1 MGTLLEVEA
10 LETGYGDTR
19 VLKGVSLTL
28 NEGEAIAVLGANG
41 AGKSTLMASIAGL
54 VPPWQGRISY
64 AGEDIT
70 GVAAEERPGLGVA
83 LVPEGRQIFATL
95 SIEEN
100 LTIGASCLKRRL
112 GQAESR
118 RCIAEGLER
127 AYSMFPVLGQRPH
140 DSGSN
145 LSGGQQQML
154 AISRALMSRP
164 KLLLMDEPCMGLSP
178 KLGNEVYETLHT
190 LREAG
195 QSLVVVEESSRR
207 ALDFV
212 DRAFVIKVG
221 EMVLEKPAAELRGN
235 DDILRAYFGIDEA
248 VEEA

>member
-1 MGTLLEVEA
+1 MSALLEIDS

-19 VLKGVSLTL
+19 VLKGVSLAVE
-28 NEGEAIAVLGANG
+28 EGEAVAVLGANG

-54 VPPWQGRISY
+54 VRPWKGSISY
-64 AGEDIT
+64 AGDDIT
-70 GVAAEERPGLGVA
+70 RVPAEERPGLGVA
-83 LVPEGRQIFATL
+83 LVPEGRQIFASLT
-95 SIEEN
+95 IEEN

-112 GQAESR
+112 GATESR

-127 AYSMFPVLGQRPH
+127 AYSMFPVLGKRPR
-140 DSGSN
+140 DAGSD

-154 AISRALMSRP
+154 AISRALMSQP

-178 KLGNEVYETLHT
+178 KIGNEVYETLHS
-190 LREAG
+190 LRAAG

-221 EMVLEKPAAELRGN
+221 EMVLEAPAAELRGN
-235 DDILRAYFGIDEA
+235 DDLLRAYFGIDQA
-248 VEEA
+248 VEQG

>member
-1 MGTLLEVEA
+1 VSALLEIEA

-19 VLKGVSLTL
+19 VLKGVSLSL
-28 NEGEAIAVLGANG
+28 REGEAVAVLGANG

-54 VPPWQGRISY
+54 VRPWKGRISY

-70 GVAAEERPGLGVA
+70 GVPAEERPGLGVA
-83 LVPEGRQIFATL
+83 LVPEGRQIFSTL

-100 LTIGASCLKRRL
+100 LTIGATCLKRRL
-112 GQAESR
+112 GPAESR
-118 RCIAEGLER
+118 RSVAEGLER
-127 AYSMFPVLGQRPH
+127 AYAMFPVLGQRPR
-140 DSGSN
+140 DAGSS

-154 AISRALMSRP
+154 AISRALMSQP

-178 KLGNEVYETLHT
+178 KIGNEVYEILHT

-212 DRAFVIKVG
+212 DRALVIKVG
-221 EMVLEKPAAELRGN
+221 EVVLEKPTAELRG
-235 DDILRAYFGIDEA
+235 DDSLLKAYFGIEEA